1 MKNLLAENMLRFGT
15 KNLSKSQK
23 SKLLEG
29 ALLGSYNHLAS
40 VISRN
45 SNGHYPNGRDI
56 NADNPNG
63 KFFLEKT
70 VDDKYRLYIQSLQG
84 NKIVNANEP
93 NAMYIVHV
101 DGAIGAAL
109 GPEDDPEAFY
119 YGGGNMRSDQKIGSN
134 VDQAAKWWI
143 KNQYSKMAR
152 KFPKAD
158 IDKQLNV
165 Q

>member
-1 MKNLLAENMLRFGT
+1 MKVI
-15 KNLSKSQK
+15 
-23 SKLLEG
+23 KLKESDIQRMVKRVLTEG
-29 ALLGSYNHLAS
+29 AVLGSYNDLAS
-40 VISRN
+40 VISTN
-45 SNGHYPNGRDI
+45 SNGYYPNDPDKS
-56 NADNPNG
+56 ADNPNN

-70 VDDKYRLYIQSLQG
+70 VDGKYRLYIQSLQG
-84 NKIVNANEP
+84 NKLVNANEP

-134 VDQAAKWWI
+134 VDQASKWWI
-143 KNQYSKMAR
+143 KNQYSKISRILKSAE
-152 KFPKAD
+152 KNIGK
-158 IDKQLNV
+158 KLNV